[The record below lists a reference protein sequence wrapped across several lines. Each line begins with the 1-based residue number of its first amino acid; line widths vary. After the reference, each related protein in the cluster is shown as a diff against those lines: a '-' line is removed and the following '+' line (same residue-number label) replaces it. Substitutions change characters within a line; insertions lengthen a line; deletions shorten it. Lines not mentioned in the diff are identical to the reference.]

1 MKLDDDEFDE
11 TVDTHDGSLNEDW
24 GMTLDTHDDYL
35 DEDLKHATEQK
46 NLYVLHLSNLLH

>member
-1 MKLDDDEFDE
+1 MMKLDDDEFDE
-11 TVDTHDGSLNEDW
+11 TV
-24 GMTLDTHDDYL
+24 DTHDDYL